1 MDRITP
7 HESAR
12 KHVTGEAVYVDDIL
26 VHDRLLHGRVVYS
39 PHAHARIKSFDLS
52 RARKVHGVHAVL
64 SSKDIPGRNQ
74 MGPVVKDEPCLAE
87 QEVVCVGQAMFLIAA
102 ETEEQARE
110 AERLITV
117 EYEVLEPILTIED
130 AMAKNSLLG
139 PPRTME
145 RGNAD
150 DALKSAPHVLR
161 GALRTGAQEHWYLES
176 HVCLCVPGEG
186 NEINVFSSTQH
197 PSETQALIAEVLGIR
212 KHDVVVEVRRMGGA
226 FGGKETQAN
235 HTACWT
241 ALLCRAT
248 RRPVKIRLFR
258 DDDMI
263 MTGKR
268 HRFLS
273 KYEVG
278 FDDDGNLLAAK
289 IELNSDGGCATD
301 LSFAIMER
309 AMLHVDNAYFIPHIH
324 VLARVW
330 KTNLPSNTAF
340 RGFGGP
346 QGMAVIEQIVDRIA
360 RYLHKDALDVRLK
373 NFYGLTD
380 RNLTHYGETV
390 ENNRLFMLH
399 DQLVASCDYWRRR
412 AAVDAFNA
420 QNAFA
425 KKGIALTPVKFG
437 ISFTTTFLNQA
448 GALINIYKDGTIL
461 VNHGGTE
468 MGQGLHTK
476 MQQVAAAEFGVS
488 LDRVKVNATN
498 TAKVPNTS
506 ATAASA
512 GADLNGMAVKDAAE
526 KLKSR
531 IAESL
536 AQYWNE
542 QPNHSTTPTLP
553 HSIILEDNWIFD
565 SEHPERRIAFED
577 AMPLM
582 NVRQVSL
589 SATGF
594 YKTPNIGW
602 DKAKGWGRPFHY
614 YAFGMACTEVLVD
627 LLTGHHEILRTDILH
642 DVGDSLNPQIDLG
655 QIEGGYIQGNGW
667 VTTEEIKWDA
677 QGQLLTH
684 SPDTYKIPTV
694 QDIPKDFRV
703 QLLHN
708 VPNPNTIRKSKA
720 VAEPPFMLALSTWL
734 AIKDAI
740 SAAANH
746 EIEPEFSLPATNE
759 VIVLAVEQ
767 VKKARQMRLE
777 CWSDVRRTPYGGV
790 VDAGVADN

>member
-1 MDRITP
+1 MNNRVP
-7 HESAR
+7 HESAA
-12 KHVTGEAVYVDDIL
+12 KHTTGEAVYVDDIPVNDQLL
-26 VHDRLLHGRVVYS
+26 VGRVVYS
-39 PHAHARIKSFDLS
+39 PHAHARILSFDLAAA
-52 RARKVHGVHAVL
+52 RAVPGVHAVL
-64 SSKDIPGRNQ
+64 SYKDIPGHNQ
-74 MGPVVKDEPCLAE
+74 MGPVVKDEVCLAE
-87 QEVVCVGQAMFLIAA
+87 GEVVCVGQAMFLIAA
-102 ETEEQARE
+102 ETAEQARE
-110 AERLITV
+110 AERLIRV
-117 EYEVLEPILTIED
+117 QFEPLDAILTIEE

-139 PPRTME
+139 PPRTMQ
-145 RGNAD
+145 RGNAEE
-150 DALKSAPHVLR
+150 ALQNSPHRITGELK
-161 GALRTGAQEHWYLES
+161 TGAQEHWYLES
-176 HVCLCVPGEG
+176 QVCLCLPGEG

-197 PSETQALIAEVLGIR
+197 PSETQALIAELLGIR

-241 ALLCRAT
+241 ALLCHAT

-273 KYEVG
+273 RYEAG
-278 FDDDGNLLAAK
+278 FDDDGTLLAVK

-309 AMLHVDNAYFIPHIH
+309 AMLHTDNAYYIPNMH

-360 RYLHKDALDVRLK
+360 RYLRKDPLDIRRK
-373 NFYGLTD
+373 NFYGID
-380 RNLTHYGETV
+380 SRNVTHYGETV
-390 ENNRLFMLH
+390 ENNRLFLIY
-399 DQLVASCDYWRRR
+399 DQLVRSSEYFARRQ
-412 AAVDAFNA
+412 AINQFNA
-420 QNAFA
+420 ENEFF
-425 KKGIALTPVKFG
+425 KKGMALTPVKFG

-448 GALINIYKDGTIL
+448 GALVNIYKDGTIL

-476 MQQVAAAEFGVS
+476 IQQVAAAEFGVS

-498 TAKVPNTS
+498 TSKVPNTS

-512 GADLNGMAVKDAAE
+512 GADLNGMAVKNAIE
-526 KLKSR
+526 KLKTR

-536 AQYWNE
+536 AAYFSE
-542 QPNHSTTPTLP
+542 QNPGTPTHP
-553 HSIILEDNWIFD
+553 NAIRFENDTIYDAD
-565 SEHPERRIAFED
+565 HPERSIAFDE

-582 NVRQVSL
+582 NLRQVSL

-594 YKTPNIGW
+594 YRTPDIGW
-602 DKAKGWGRPFHY
+602 DKQQGWGKPFHY

-627 LLTGHHEILRTDILH
+627 TLTGHHTILRTDILH

-655 QIEGGYIQGNGW
+655 QVEGGYIQGNGW
-667 VTTEEIKWDA
+667 VTTEEIKWDEK
-677 QGQLLTH
+677 GNLLTH
-684 SPDTYKIPTV
+684 SPDTYKIPSV

-703 QLLHN
+703 QLLQN

-740 SAAANH
+740 SAVANH
-746 EIEPEFSLPATNE
+746 ELEPPYSLPATNE
-759 VIVLAVEQ
+759 VIVLAVEHLKHAMVEQ
-767 VKKARQMRLE
+767 N
-777 CWSDVRRTPYGGV
+777 
-790 VDAGVADN
+790 VAAQ